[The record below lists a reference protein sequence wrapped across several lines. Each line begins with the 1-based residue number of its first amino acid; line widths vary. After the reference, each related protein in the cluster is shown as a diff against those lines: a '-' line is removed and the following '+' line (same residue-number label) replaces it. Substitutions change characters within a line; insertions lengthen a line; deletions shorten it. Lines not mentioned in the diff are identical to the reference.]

1 MSAMEGFQNNN
12 GNYKSFTTP
21 RTFGTDPVGTANL
34 IFNDWYY
41 NGAFVQATIVD
52 SNTVL
57 DNSNMD
63 INSTFQVGQQLEHLQ
78 MLIKVQIY
86 LNSRVGLYGMLRQ
99 INNYDLINL
108 NQFFSNPWVC
118 VKHRPFYYLV

>member
-34 IFNDWYY
+34 IFSDWYY

-63 INSTFQVGQQLEHLQ
+63 INSTFSSWATIGTSPDADQGA
-78 MLIKVQIY
+78 
-86 LNSRVGLYGMLRQ
+86 
-99 INNYDLINL
+99 DLSEFTGWSVWDAQAN
-108 NQFFSNPWVC
+108 
-118 VKHRPFYYLV
+118 K